1 MSHKTELRNY
11 LSAAGDDSFRALSND
26 GSNTPFRALE
36 QAKWKL
42 EETEQAARDLFTFLD
57 KTCEIDGLDVARTT
71 AATQVAKVTTALN
84 AAKSAVAALS
94 WTNLDDHWPTAKAA
108 VSDLTDYTEP
118 EESPAEESPAE
129 GAE

>member
-11 LSAAGDDSFRALSND
+11 LSAAGDDSFMGPGND
-26 GSNTPFRALE
+26 NTPFRAIE

-42 EETEQAARDLFTFLD
+42 EETEQAARDLFKFLD
-57 KTCEIDGLDVARTT
+57 ETCEIDGLDVARTT
-71 AATQVAKVTTALN
+71 AANQVKKVTDALT

-94 WTNLDDHWPTAKAA
+94 WTNLDDHWPTDKAA

-118 EESPAEESPAE
+118 
-129 GAE
+129 

>member
-11 LSAAGDDSFRALSND
+11 LSAAGDESFTGPGND
-26 GSNTPFRALE
+26 DTPFRAIE

-42 EETEQAARDLFTFLD
+42 EETEHAARDLFKFLD
-57 KTCEIDGLDVARTT
+57 ETCEIDGLDVARTT

-84 AAKSAVAALS
+84 AAKTAVAALS
-94 WTNLDDHWPTAKAA
+94 WPGLDDHWSTDKTA
-108 VSDLTDYTEP
+108 VSDLTDYVE
-118 EESPAEESPAE
+118 PAEAPAE

>member
-11 LSAAGDDSFRALSND
+11 LSAAGDDGFMGPGND
-26 GSNTPFRALE
+26 NPPFRALE

-42 EETEQAARDLFTFLD
+42 EETEQAARDLFKFLD
-57 KTCEIDGLDVARTT
+57 ETCEIDGLDVARTT
-71 AATQVAKVTTALN
+71 AATQVKKVTDSLT

-108 VSDLTDYTEP
+108 VSDLTDYVEP
-118 EESPAEESPAE
+118 EESPAE

>member
-11 LSAAGDDSFRALSND
+11 LSAAGDDQFREPSND
-26 GSNTPFRALE
+26 GNTPFRALE

-42 EETEQAARDLFTFLD
+42 EETEQAARNLFKFLD
-57 KTCEIDGLDVARTT
+57 ETCEIDGLDVARTT
-71 AATQVAKVTTALN
+71 AATQVKKVTDALT

-94 WTNLDDHWPTAKAA
+94 WADLDDHWPTAKAA

-118 EESPAEESPAE
+118 SESESPAE

>member
-11 LSAAGDDSFRALSND
+11 LSAAGDDQFRGPSND
-26 GSNTPFRALE
+26 GNTPFRALE

-71 AATQVAKVTTALN
+71 AATQVKKVTDALT

-118 EESPAEESPAE
+118 EESPAE

>member
-11 LSAAGDDSFRALSND
+11 LSAAGDDQFTGPGGVENS
-26 GSNTPFRALE
+26 PFRALE
-36 QAKWKL
+36 KAKWKL
-42 EETEQAARDLFTFLD
+42 EQTEQEARNLFKFLD
-57 KTCEIDGLDVARTT
+57 ETCEIDGLDVARTT

-94 WTNLDDHWPTAKAA
+94 WTNLADHWPTDKAA

-118 EESPAEESPAE
+118 ESSEESPAE
-129 GAE
+129 GE

>member
-11 LSAAGDDSFRALSND
+11 LSAAGDEGFNGPGHD
-26 GSNTPFRALE
+26 GNTPFRALE

-42 EETEQAARDLFTFLD
+42 EETEQAARNLFKFLD
-57 KTCEIDGLDVARTT
+57 ETCEIDGLDVARTT
-71 AATQVAKVTTALN
+71 AATQVKKVTDSLT

-108 VSDLTDYTEP
+108 VSDLTDYTP
-118 EESPAEESPAE
+118 EESPASPAE
-129 GAE
+129 

>member
-11 LSAAGDDSFRALSND
+11 LSAAGDESFTGPGND
-26 GSNTPFRALE
+26 NTPFRAIE

-42 EETEQAARDLFTFLD
+42 EETEQAARDLFKFLD
-57 KTCEIDGLDVARTT
+57 ETCEIDGLDVARTT

-84 AAKSAVAALS
+84 AAKTAVAALS
-94 WTNLDDHWPTAKAA
+94 WPGLDDHWSTDKNN

-118 EESPAEESPAE
+118 EESPAE

>member
-11 LSAAGDDSFRALSND
+11 LSAAGDDGFTGPGND
-26 GSNTPFRALE
+26 GNTPFRAIE

-42 EETEQAARDLFTFLD
+42 EQTEQEARNLFKFLD
-57 KTCEIDGLDVARTT
+57 ETCEIDGLDVARTT
-71 AATQVAKVTTALN
+71 AATQVKKVTDALT

-94 WTNLDDHWPTAKAA
+94 WTDLDDHWPTAKAA

-118 EESPAEESPAE
+118 ESSEESPADPGE
-129 GAE
+129 

>member
-11 LSAAGDDSFRALSND
+11 LSAAGDDGFTGPGND
-26 GSNTPFRALE
+26 GTPFRALE

-42 EETEQAARDLFTFLD
+42 EQTEQAARDLFKFLD
-57 KTCEIDGLDVARTT
+57 ETCEIDGLDVARTT
-71 AATQVAKVTTALN
+71 AATQVKKVTDSLT

-118 EESPAEESPAE
+118 EESPASPAE
-129 GAE
+129 

>member
-11 LSAAGDDSFRALSND
+11 LSAAGDDSFMGLGND
-26 GSNTPFRALE
+26 NTPFRAIE

-42 EETEQAARDLFTFLD
+42 EETEQAARNLFKFLD
-57 KTCEIDGLDVARTT
+57 ETCEIDGLDVARTT
-71 AATQVAKVTTALN
+71 AATQVKKVTDSLT

-118 EESPAEESPAE
+118 EESPAESPAE
-129 GAE
+129 GEQ

>member
-11 LSAAGDDSFRALSND
+11 LSAAGDDQFNGPGGVENS
-26 GSNTPFRALE
+26 PFRAIE

-42 EETEQAARDLFTFLD
+42 EQTEQTARDLFKFLD
-57 KTCEIDGLDVARTT
+57 ETCEIDGLDVARTT

-84 AAKSAVAALS
+84 AAKTAVAALS
-94 WTNLDDHWPTAKAA
+94 WTDLADHWPTDKAA

-118 EESPAEESPAE
+118 EESPAE

>member
-11 LSAAGDDSFRALSND
+11 LSAAGDESFTGPGND
-26 GSNTPFRALE
+26 NTPFRAIE

-42 EETEQAARDLFTFLD
+42 EETEHAARDLFKFLD
-57 KTCEIDGLDVARTT
+57 ETCEIDGLDVTRTT

-84 AAKSAVAALS
+84 AAKTAVAALS
-94 WTNLDDHWPTAKAA
+94 WTDLADHWSTDKAA
-108 VSDLTDYTEP
+108 VSDLTDYVEP
-118 EESPAEESPAE
+118 EEAPAE

>member
-11 LSAAGDDSFRALSND
+11 LSAAGDDGFNGPGND
-26 GSNTPFRALE
+26 GNTPFRAIE

-42 EETEQAARDLFTFLD
+42 EQTEQAARDLFKFLD
-57 KTCEIDGLDVARTT
+57 ETCEIDGLDVARTT
-71 AATQVAKVTTALN
+71 AATQVKKVTDSLT

-94 WTNLDDHWPTAKAA
+94 WTDLGDHWPTDKAA

-118 EESPAEESPAE
+118 ESSEESPADPGE
-129 GAE
+129 

>member
-11 LSAAGDDSFRALSND
+11 LSAAGDDGFTGPGND
-26 GSNTPFRALE
+26 GTPFRAIE

-42 EETEQAARDLFTFLD
+42 EQTEQAARNLFKFLD
-57 KTCEIDGLDVARTT
+57 ETCEIDGLDVARTT
-71 AATQVAKVTTALN
+71 AATQVKKVTDSLT

-118 EESPAEESPAE
+118 EESPASPAE
-129 GAE
+129 

>member
-11 LSAAGDDSFRALSND
+11 LSAAGDDQFTGPGGVDNS
-26 GSNTPFRALE
+26 PFRALE

-42 EETEQAARDLFTFLD
+42 EETEHAARDLFTFLD

-71 AATQVAKVTTALN
+71 AATQVKKVTDALT

-94 WTNLDDHWPTAKAA
+94 WTDLDDHWPSAKAA

-118 EESPAEESPAE
+118 ESSEESPAGPGE
-129 GAE
+129 

>member
-11 LSAAGDDSFRALSND
+11 LSAAGDDSFSGPGSD
-26 GSNTPFRALE
+26 GNTPFRALE

-42 EETEQAARDLFTFLD
+42 EQTETEARNLFKFLD
-57 KTCEIDGLDVARTT
+57 ETCEIDGLDVARTT
-71 AATQVAKVTTALN
+71 AATQVKKVTDSLT

-94 WTNLDDHWPTAKAA
+94 WTNLDDHWPTNKAA
-108 VSDLTDYTEP
+108 VSNLTDYTEP

-129 GAE
+129 GE

>member
-11 LSAAGDDSFRALSND
+11 LSAAGDDSFMGPGND
-26 GSNTPFRALE
+26 NTPFRAIE

-42 EETEQAARDLFTFLD
+42 EETEHAARDLFKFLD
-57 KTCEIDGLDVARTT
+57 ETCEIDGLDVARTT
-71 AATQVAKVTTALN
+71 AATQVKKVTDSLT

-94 WTNLDDHWPTAKAA
+94 WTDLDDHWPTAKAA

-118 EESPAEESPAE
+118 SEESPAE
-129 GAE
+129 GE

>member
-11 LSAAGDDSFRALSND
+11 LSAAGDDGFTGPGND
-26 GSNTPFRALE
+26 GTPFRAIE

-42 EETEQAARDLFTFLD
+42 EQTEQAARNLFKFLD
-57 KTCEIDGLDVARTT
+57 ETCEIDGLDVARTT
-71 AATQVAKVTTALN
+71 AATQVKKVTDSLT

-118 EESPAEESPAE
+118 ESSEESPAE

>member
-11 LSAAGDDSFRALSND
+11 LSAAGDDSFMGPGND
-26 GSNTPFRALE
+26 GNTPFRALE

-42 EETEQAARDLFTFLD
+42 EETEHAARDLFKFLD
-57 KTCEIDGLDVARTT
+57 ETCEIDGLDVTRTT
-71 AATQVAKVTTALN
+71 AATQIAKVTTALT

-94 WTNLDDHWPTAKAA
+94 WTDLGDHWPTDKAA
-108 VSDLTDYTEP
+108 VSDLTDYVEP
-118 EESPAEESPAE
+118 EESPAA